1 MNFTI
6 KSRKTGEIFSFYAP
20 ESGGYVHL
28 ESPGHSGNTGAQICC
43 GGGFMGSTLSC
54 GASEDDLVSTPRLL
68 TVFHHFHCPLLVIN
82 AVRFPPFQHH

>member
-28 ESPGHSGNTGAQICC
+28 ESPGHSGNTGAQICR
-43 GGGFMGSTLSC
+43 GGGFMGSTLYC
-54 GASEDDLVSTPRLL
+54 
-68 TVFHHFHCPLLVIN
+68 
-82 AVRFPPFQHH
+82 

>member
-54 GASEDDLVSTPRLL
+54 GASVDDLASVARKWYRQ
-68 TVFHHFHCPLLVIN
+68 F
-82 AVRFPPFQHH
+82 VRERRKFLIMSGQYSEDNP

>member
-20 ESGGYVHL
+20 ESGVYVHL

-43 GGGFMGSTLSC
+43 GGGVMGSTLSC
-54 GASEDDLVSTPRLL
+54 GASEDDLASVARKWYRQ
-68 TVFHHFHCPLLVIN
+68 F
-82 AVRFPPFQHH
+82 VRERRKFLMMSGQYSEDNP

>member
-20 ESGGYVHL
+20 DSGGYVHL
-28 ESPGHSGNTGAQICC
+28 ESQGHSGNSGAQICR

-54 GASEDDLVSTPRLL
+54 GASVDDLASVARKWYRQYMEERRKYLTLMGQLEDLL
-68 TVFHHFHCPLLVIN
+68 
-82 AVRFPPFQHH
+82 

>member
-28 ESPGHSGNTGAQICC
+28 ESQGHSGNSGAQICR
-43 GGGFMGSTLSC
+43 GGGFMGSTLYC
-54 GASEDDLVSTPRLL
+54 DASEDDLASVASKWYRQ
-68 TVFHHFHCPLLVIN
+68 F
-82 AVRFPPFQHH
+82 VRERRKFLMMSGQYSEDNQ

>member
-28 ESPGHSGNTGAQICC
+28 ESQDTLVTQVLRFAVVE
-43 GGGFMGSTLSC
+43 GSW
-54 GASEDDLVSTPRLL
+54 G
-68 TVFHHFHCPLLVIN
+68 
-82 AVRFPPFQHH
+82 VRFPVALLRTIWPVLPVNGTDSS

>member
-20 ESGGYVHL
+20 DSGGYVHL
-28 ESPGHSGNTGAQICC
+28 ESPGHSGNTGAQICR

-54 GASEDDLVSTPRLL
+54 GASVDDLASVARKWYRQCMEERRKYLTLMSQLEDLL
-68 TVFHHFHCPLLVIN
+68 
-82 AVRFPPFQHH
+82 

>member
-43 GGGFMGSTLSC
+43 GGGFMG
-54 GASEDDLVSTPRLL
+54 
-68 TVFHHFHCPLLVIN
+68 I
-82 AVRFPPFQHH
+82 RFPVALLRTIWPVLPVNGTDSS

>member
-28 ESPGHSGNTGAQICC
+28 ESPDTLVTQVLRFAVVE
-43 GGGFMGSTLSC
+43 GSW
-54 GASEDDLVSTPRLL
+54 G
-68 TVFHHFHCPLLVIN
+68 
-82 AVRFPPFQHH
+82 VRFPVALLRTIWPVLPVNGTDSS

>member
-20 ESGGYVHL
+20 DSGGYVHL
-28 ESPGHSGNTGAQICC
+28 ESPGHSGNTGAQICR

-54 GASEDDLVSTPRLL
+54 GASVDDLASVARKWYRQYMEERRKHLTLMSQLEDLL
-68 TVFHHFHCPLLVIN
+68 
-82 AVRFPPFQHH
+82 

>member
-28 ESPGHSGNTGAQICC
+28 ESPGHSGNTGAQICR
-43 GGGFMGSTLSC
+43 GGGFMGSTLYCDAS
-54 GASEDDLVSTPRLL
+54 GDDLASVARKWYRQFVRERRKFLMMSGQYSED
-68 TVFHHFHCPLLVIN
+68 N
-82 AVRFPPFQHH
+82 Q

>member
-20 ESGGYVHL
+20 DRGGYVHL
-28 ESPGHSGNTGAQICC
+28 ESPGHSGNTGAQICR

-54 GASEDDLVSTPRLL
+54 GASVDDLASVARQWYRQYMEERRKYLTLMSQLEDLL
-68 TVFHHFHCPLLVIN
+68 
-82 AVRFPPFQHH
+82 